1 MSPDQKKQANR
12 ARLAAAQRRKDDD
25 DTGES
30 RVGKLKQSLGI
41 EREAP
46 PPPKR
51 DPSKPKVKPRAQAE
65 AEPEKKSYSE
75 RAAERRAATNQP
87 PLPLSLG
94 AIMVMGFAATLL
106 LQGIIAGQA
115 APVFRVVVGVLGAVF
130 LASAYFTYKRK
141 GWAWAVCV
149 MGTGLGTGF
158 FVVYAIV
165 SGNTS
170 VLLNG
175 VFFLCPLLLLL
186 LPGSRA
192 ALEWGGLRVART
204 GAEDDSADEADA

>member
-1 MSPDQKKQANR
+1 MSPDQRKQANR
-12 ARLAAAQRRKDDD
+12 ARLAAAQRRQVDDEA
-25 DTGES
+25 GET

-41 EREAP
+41 EAQAP

-65 AEPEKKSYSE
+65 AEPEKKPYSE
-75 RAAERRAATNQP
+75 RAAQRRAATNQP

-106 LQGIIAGQA
+106 LQGITAGG
-115 APVFRVVVGVLGAVF
+115 APQVYRIVVVILGSLF
-130 LASAYFTYKRK
+130 LASAYFTYRRK

-149 MGTGLGTGF
+149 IGTGLGTGF
-158 FVVYAIV
+158 FVAYAIA
-165 SGNTS
+165 SRNS
-170 VLLNG
+170 AVLLNA
-175 VFFLCPLLLLL
+175 VFFVCPLLLLL

-192 ALEWGGLRVART
+192 AIEWGDLRLGRGGGGA
-204 GAEDDSADEADA
+204 GESEAEDG